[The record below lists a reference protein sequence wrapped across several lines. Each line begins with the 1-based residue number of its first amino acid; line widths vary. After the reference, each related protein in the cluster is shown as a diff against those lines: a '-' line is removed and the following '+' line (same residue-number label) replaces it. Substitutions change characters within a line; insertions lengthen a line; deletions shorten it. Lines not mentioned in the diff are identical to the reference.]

1 MTDYNI
7 KLNKEELVG
16 LLTESDMLAD
26 LLKST
31 LNQVLEAQMTE
42 HLGAER
48 YQHTEDRQGYR
59 NGSRVR
65 TISTRVGPLTL
76 RVPQTRDGRFSSELF
91 RRYQRSEQAF
101 VLGLMEMYLQ
111 GVSTRKVSAVTEALC
126 GVSFSK
132 STVSRLSAE
141 LDVRLNAWRTRSLRD
156 KRYPF
161 LIVDALVVDVRRDDA
176 IRSTGVLVAYG
187 VNEKGYREPLDL
199 WVADS
204 ESESSWETLFKALK
218 ARGLKGIDLVVSD
231 QHSGLVKALK
241 KQFQGAVWQR
251 CQTHFMRNILG
262 HAPRHLRKEIA
273 SELKL
278 IFQAENID
286 TARKLAKDLIE
297 QYSDK
302 AHKAMDC
309 LELGLEHALSILRFP
324 KRYRKRLRTSN
335 LAERVN
341 EEIRR
346 RQRVIRIFPNED
358 SATRLIGS
366 LLAELC
372 DEWLSKLRYLDMEEY
387 WDWKQEC
394 ANSDTPNDKVIALT
408 QQ

>member
-1 MTDYNI
+1 MFGGMMRY
-7 KLNKEELVG
+7 G
-16 LLTESDMLAD
+16 L
-26 LLKST
+26 
-31 LNQVLEAQMTE
+31 
-42 HLGAER
+42 
-48 YQHTEDRQGYR
+48 
-59 NGSRVR
+59 
-65 TISTRVGPLTL
+65 
-76 RVPQTRDGRFSSELF
+76 
-91 RRYQRSEQAF
+91 
-101 VLGLMEMYLQ
+101 
-111 GVSTRKVSAVTEALC
+111 
-126 GVSFSK
+126 
-132 STVSRLSAE
+132 
-141 LDVRLNAWRTRSLRD
+141 
-156 KRYPF
+156 
-161 LIVDALVVDVRRDDA
+161 
-176 IRSTGVLVAYG
+176 LVAYG

-335 LAERVN
+335 LAEGVN

-372 DEWLSKLRYLDMEEY
+372 DEWLSKLRYLDMEGY

-394 ANSDTPNDKVIALT
+394 ANRDTPNDKVIALT

>member
-65 TISTRVGPLTL
+65 TLSTRVGPLTL

-176 IRSTGVLVAYG
+176 IRS
-187 VNEKGYREPLDL
+187 
-199 WVADS
+199 
-204 ESESSWETLFKALK
+204 F
-218 ARGLKGIDLVVSD
+218 
-231 QHSGLVKALK
+231 SGLW
-241 KQFQGAVWQR
+241 G
-251 CQTHFMRNILG
+251 
-262 HAPRHLRKEIA
+262 E
-273 SELKL
+273 
-278 IFQAENID
+278 
-286 TARKLAKDLIE
+286 
-297 QYSDK
+297 
-302 AHKAMDC
+302 
-309 LELGLEHALSILRFP
+309 
-324 KRYRKRLRTSN
+324 
-335 LAERVN
+335 
-341 EEIRR
+341 
-346 RQRVIRIFPNED
+346 
-358 SATRLIGS
+358 
-366 LLAELC
+366 
-372 DEWLSKLRYLDMEEY
+372 
-387 WDWKQEC
+387 
-394 ANSDTPNDKVIALT
+394 
-408 QQ
+408 